1 MTIAF
6 DSVPADVLVPG
17 FYAEINPRSQAGAGS
32 YDEPSLLVGQMLSAG
47 SATAGTVVRVLSAAA
62 ARTLFGEGSSLAQ
75 MCAAYLANDP
85 GGELWAL
92 PIADNGAGT
101 AANTDLT
108 FSGTAT
114 AAGTVRIW
122 VGGRYIDT
130 AVASGDAAAD
140 VAAAFETAINAADDI
155 AATGATVSAVCTVTA
170 RHKGTVGNQITIRLD
185 PDLDLPAGITV
196 TELASSAVVAL
207 SSGATDP
214 TTDGPAAIGDTAYDA
229 IGLWLSDDTTCDAW
243 KTELVSRWG
252 ATVETYGHVFACM
265 VDTVTNVAA
274 HADDRANA
282 HETVLAVFKPYSP
295 AYEIAAAYMGAA
307 MKRLRNDPAANLT
320 GVPILGVKGPHYDDR
335 NTYAEAQVLL
345 AAGAATVTVDR
356 SGVMYIERLVTT
368 YLVDTGGA
376 PDTSYQDT
384 QTLTTTVRFVRRM
397 KARVVRA
404 MTGAKLADDG
414 TPIGAGRRVAT
425 PSSVRAEI
433 LAEYRQMI
441 DDGLCEDLSG
451 FDADLTVERNGV
463 NPQRLDVLLP
473 PDYVNQYLITGAVVR
488 FGV

>member
-6 DSVPADVLVPG
+6 DSVPSNVLVPG
-17 FYAEINPRSQAGAGS
+17 FWAEVNPRSQAGAGAF
-32 YDEPSLLVGQMLSAG
+32 DEPSLLVGQMLAAG

-92 PIADNGAGT
+92 PIADNGGGT
-101 AANTDLT
+101 AATDDLT

-114 AAGTVRIW
+114 GAGTVRIW
-122 VGGRYIDT
+122 IGGRYVDT
-130 AVASGDAAAD
+130 AVAVGDAAAD
-140 VAAAFETAINAADDI
+140 VAAAFETALNAADDI
-155 AATGATVSAVCTVTA
+155 AATGSTTLAVCTVTA
-170 RHKGTVGNQITIRLD
+170 RHKGTVGNQISIRLD
-185 PDLDLPAGITV
+185 PDLDLPAGISV
-196 TELASSAVVAL
+196 TELAAGAIINL
-207 SSGATDP
+207 ASGATDP

-229 IGLWLSDDTTCDAW
+229 IGLWLADDTTLDAW
-243 KTELVSRWG
+243 KAEAVARWG
-252 ATVETYGHVFACM
+252 STVMTYGHIWACYA
-265 VDTVTNVAA
+265 DTVTNAAA
-274 HADDRANA
+274 HTDDRADA
-282 HETVLAVFKPYSP
+282 HETVFGVYQPYSP
-295 AYEIAAAYMGAA
+295 AYEIAAATMGAA

-320 GVPILGVKGPHYDDR
+320 GVPVLGVKGPAYDDR

-345 AAGAATVTVDR
+345 AAGAATYTIDR
-356 SGVMYIERLVTT
+356 SGVLYIERAVTT
-368 YLVDTGGA
+368 YLVDSGGA
-376 PDTSYQDT
+376 PDISYQDT
-384 QTLTTTVRFVRRM
+384 QTLYTTMRFVRRM
-397 KARVVRA
+397 RARVLRA

-414 TPIGAGRRVAT
+414 TPVGAGRRLAT

-451 FDADLTVERNGV
+451 FDENLTVERNGS

-473 PDYVNQYLITGAVVR
+473 PDYVNQYLITAAVID